1 MSLSSAI
8 FILAASH
15 RNPARL
21 SKRSGRVMKTIS
33 ILLLSAMLIAAAPS
47 RQATP
52 VSAARDIAATEKSMW
67 EMWKRKDAA
76 SFGNL
81 LADDFYDV
89 YLSGEVAGKRE
100 LLKGFNDA
108 DLIDYRLG
116 AMKTVALSSDV
127 RLLTYRAHVHGRV
140 AKKELEYDVD
150 VTSVWAI
157 RRGQWKSVFYRENL
171 VPKALPWQALSS

>member
-1 MSLSSAI
+1 MSPSSAT
-8 FILAASH
+8 FILAGDR
-15 RNPARL
+15 RNPAR
-21 SKRSGRVMKTIS
+21 SPERSGRVMKTIS
-33 ILLLSAMLIAAAPS
+33 ILVLSAMLLAAPS
-47 RQATP
+47 RPAN
-52 VSAARDIAATEKSMW
+52 ADRDIAASEKSMW

-108 DLIDYRLG
+108 QLIDYHLG
-116 AMKTVALSSDV
+116 PMNAIALSSDV

-140 AKKELEYDVD
+140 AKKEIEYDVD

-171 VPKALPWQALSS
+171 VPKALPWQTLSS